1 MKIFVCDNYEEMSF
15 KVAREISRQ
24 LTVKPT
30 SVLGLAT
37 GETPKG
43 MYRKLVKMYK
53 QKIVDFSE
61 AKTFN
66 LDEFY
71 PIKREN
77 KHSFKNYMQN
87 RLFEEVNLRPKN
99 CFIPDGEA
107 ENPSNECQRYEKE
120 LSHSGQID
128 LQVLG
133 IGENGHIGFNEPGV
147 EWSSVTRLVELEDK
161 TVKKEFNT
169 TTGVPNK
176 AITIGVKDIMR
187 ANKIVLMASGV
198 RKKDVVERA
207 LKGPITQEVPAS
219 ILQLHPKVKV
229 YLDKEAA

>member
-1 MKIFVCDNYEEMSF
+1 MEIFVCDNYEEMSF

-71 PIKREN
+71 PIKRDN
-77 KHSFKNYMQN
+77 KHSFKNYMQK

-107 ENPSNECQRYEKE
+107 ENPNKECQRYEKE

-147 EWSSVTRLVELEDK
+147 EWSSVTQLVELEDK

-169 TTGVPNK
+169 TSGVPNK
-176 AITIGVKDIMR
+176 AITMGVKDIMG
-187 ANKIVLMASGV
+187 ANRIVLLASGEG
-198 RKKDVVERA
+198 KKNVVERA